1 MRLTEYN
8 YNMAQEAYYG
18 TIFAQSNGYMG
29 VRASFEENGSL
40 GVQGAFVRGVI
51 DEIPFNQ
58 NAKID
63 SEYMRK
69 FYINEDA
76 AKDAEFQEGVIN
88 FADILFLRI
97 EIDAETFYPWEGR
110 ILKWN
115 RTLDIENNILTRKVT
130 WENTKGDV
138 TELTFE
144 RFASFANDHVFC
156 QRVHIKPIN
165 HDKKITVLSG
175 VDLRTKSSGF
185 KMCVADK
192 VKFDPN
198 SIRIALSTKGKYH
211 HKINIG
217 VRNSLTGG
225 ENINDGKFVYRKF
238 DKTGEFTVEKLVYVS
253 TSRDTDFDENYFG
266 TNIPGTFDD
275 LFSQHKAIWK
285 EYFSKMDIKISG
297 DDEMDKSL
305 RFCTYH
311 TAISIDRNDC
321 VHSLAA
327 KNLTGEGYNDYV
339 WWDCEVYQ
347 APVFIYSGSADV
359 RNILRYRYDRLDA
372 AKKIAK
378 QEGRSG
384 ARFPFISSVTG
395 EEKVWKHVRHP
406 FMQIHVVADV
416 AWDIINYFNAT
427 GDREYMEKYG
437 LETLSAIADY
447 WASRAEYK
455 NGRYEICGVTG
466 CDEHHPYVDN
476 DAYTNYLVKYVLDE
490 TTNLCRDFEREISE
504 KWVEVSKKLYLPMD
518 TSGMISQFDGY
529 FNLSKTLECEGGNN
543 SGFQMKSAGGQYHK
557 SQIIKQPDV
566 MVLFSY
572 LDFEF
577 SKEVYARNWDYYEN
591 MCEASSSLTY
601 PVHAICS
608 FDNDRLYSGYKY
620 LKEAANIDLADLH
633 GGAEDGIHA
642 GCSAGAWYAV
652 VRGIAG
658 IKIGRDG
665 LSVNPKM
672 LPWWKSLKLSFC
684 YRGVRIYM
692 ELTNDK
698 FTLKAEDNIVVN
710 IMGKDIKLNKEKKRT
725 FSLIKKEIENYDA
738 VIFDLD
744 GVLVTTDD
752 CHYKAWKRLADEEGI
767 YFDRKIN
774 ERLCGVSR
782 MESLEIVLEK
792 ANRIYTQAEKTEMA
806 ARKNGYYV
814 ELVNKIDK
822 SAIIN
827 GAEDFVKAVKKAGLK
842 TAVGSSSKNSK
853 LILEKTGLTKLFD
866 VIVDGNDIKNSKP
879 DPEVFQKAAERLGV
893 LPQKCLVCEDADAGV
908 EAGVRA
914 GMRVLAV
921 GSAKNNV
928 KAGYGFASL
937 SDSVEEL
944 MERSRGSYDIYGRVY

>member
-1 MRLTEYN
+1 MKLTEHD

-29 VRASFEENGSL
+29 VRASFEENGSMC
-40 GVQGAFVRGVI
+40 VQGAFVRGVI

-88 FADILFLRI
+88 FADILFVRI
-97 EIDAETFYPWEGR
+97 EVDGETFYPWEGR

-115 RTLDIENNILTRKVT
+115 RTLDIGNNVLIRKVT
-130 WENTKGDV
+130 WENSKGDV
-138 TELTFE
+138 TEFTFE

-156 QRVHIKPIN
+156 QRVHVKPVN
-165 HDKKITVLSG
+165 HNKKITVLSG
-175 VDLRTKSSGF
+175 VDLRTKSGGF
-185 KMCVADK
+185 KMCAADK
-192 VKFDPN
+192 IDFEGNTIK
-198 SIRIALSTKGKYH
+198 IALSTKGKYH

-217 VRNSLTGG
+217 VKNSTADG
-225 ENINDGKFVYRKF
+225 ENLNDGKFAYRRF
-238 DKTGEFTVEKLVYVS
+238 EKTGEFTAEKLIHIS

-266 TNIPGTFDD
+266 TDISENFDE
-275 LFSQHKAIWK
+275 LFSKHKAVWK
-285 EYFSKMDIKISG
+285 DYFEKMDIKISG
-297 DDEMDKSL
+297 DDEMDRSL

-359 RNILRYRYDRLDA
+359 RNILKYRYDRLDA
-372 AKKIAK
+372 AKEIAK
-378 QEGRSG
+378 QEGRIG

-427 GDREYMEKYG
+427 GDREYMENYG
-437 LETLSAIADY
+437 LETLSQIADY
-447 WASRAEYK
+447 WASRAELK

-490 TTNLCRDFEREISE
+490 TLRLCGDFGRDISQ
-504 KWVEVSKKLYLPMD
+504 KWVEVSKKLYQPMD
-518 TSGMISQFDGY
+518 KGGMIPQFDGY
-529 FNLSKTLECEGGNN
+529 FNLSRTLECEGGNN

-557 SQIIKQPDV
+557 SQVIKQPDV

-577 SKEVYARNWDYYEN
+577 PKEVYAKNWDYYEN
-591 MCEASSSLTY
+591 MCESSSSLTY

-652 VRGIAG
+652 MRGIAG
-658 IKIGRDG
+658 VRIGKKG

-672 LPWWKSLKLSFC
+672 LSWWKNVKLSFC
-684 YRGVRIYM
+684 YHGIRVYM
-692 ELTNDK
+692 ELENEK
-698 FTLKAEDNIVVN
+698 FTLKAEENVPANV
-710 IMGKDIKLNKEKKRT
+710 MGKDILLKKGKKQT
-725 FSLIKKEIENYDA
+725 FSLIKKEIEKYDA

-752 CHYKAWKRLADEEGI
+752 CHYKAWKKLADEEGI

-774 ERLCGVSR
+774 ERLRGVSR
-782 MESLEIVLEK
+782 AESLEIVLEK
-792 ANRIYTQAEKTEMA
+792 AEKTYSQAEKTEMA

-814 ELVNKIDK
+814 ELVNKLDK
-822 SAIIN
+822 SAIIK
-827 GAEDFVKAVKKAGLK
+827 GAENFVKAVKKAGLK

-853 LILEKTGLTKLFD
+853 LILEKTGITKLFD
-866 VIVDGNDIKNSKP
+866 VIVDGNDIKKSKP
-879 DPEVFQKAAERLGV
+879 DPEVFLKAAERLGIM
-893 LPQKCLVCEDADAGV
+893 PERCLVCEDADAGV

-914 GMRVLAV
+914 GMDVLAV
-921 GSAKNNV
+921 GSAENNI
-928 KAGYGFASL
+928 KANCGFTSL
-937 SDSVEEL
+937 NESMDK
-944 MERSRGSYDIYGRVY
+944 MF

>member
-1 MRLTEYN
+1 MKLTEHS
-8 YNMAQEAYYG
+8 YNMSQETYYG

-29 VRASFEENGSL
+29 VRASLEENGSL

-58 NAKID
+58 DAVID

-76 AKDAEFQEGVIN
+76 AKDAEYQEGVIN
-88 FADILFLRI
+88 FADILFIRI
-97 EIDAETFYPWEGR
+97 EIDGETFYPWEGE

-115 RTLDIENNILTRKVT
+115 RTLDVENNILTRNVI
-130 WENTKGDV
+130 WQNTKGDK

-144 RFASFANDHVFC
+144 RFASFSNDHIFC
-156 QRVHIKPIN
+156 QRVHVKPIN
-165 HDKKITVLSG
+165 HNKRITILSG
-175 VDLRTKSSGF
+175 VDLRTKSGGF
-185 KMCVADK
+185 KMCTADICD
-192 VKFDPN
+192 FDKN
-198 SIRIALSTKGKYH
+198 SMKLTLTTKGKYR

-217 VRNSLTGG
+217 VKNSFTDS
-225 ENINDGKFVYRKF
+225 ENINHGGFVYQRYET
-238 DKTGEFTVEKLVYVS
+238 TGEFTVEKLIYVS
-253 TSRDTDFDENYFG
+253 TSCDTDFSADYFG
-266 TNIPGTFDD
+266 IDVLDSFDKQF
-275 LFSQHKAIWK
+275 LQHKSVWK
-285 EYFSKMDIKISG
+285 EYFAKMDIKIAG
-297 DDEMDKSL
+297 DDEMDKSI

-311 TAISIDRNDC
+311 TAISIARNDC

-327 KNLTGEGYNDYV
+327 KNLTGAGYNDYV

-359 RNILRYRYDRLDA
+359 RNILKYRYDRLDA
-372 AKKIAK
+372 ARQIAK
-378 QEGRSG
+378 QEGYSG

-416 AWDIINYFNAT
+416 AWDIINYFNAS
-427 GDREYMEKYG
+427 GDREYMQKYG
-437 LETLSAIADY
+437 LETLSEIADY
-447 WASRAEYK
+447 WASRAELK
-455 NGRYEICGVTG
+455 NGQYEICGVTG

-476 DAYTNYLVKYVLDE
+476 DAFTNYLVKYVLDE
-490 TTNLCRDFEREISE
+490 TIKLCGEFNRHVSG
-504 KWVEVSKKLYLPMD
+504 KWTEVSNKLYLPMD
-518 TSGMISQFDGY
+518 RNGMIPQFDGY
-529 FNLSKTLECEGGNN
+529 FKLSRTLECEGGNN

-566 MVLFSY
+566 MLLFSY

-577 SKEVYARNWDYYEN
+577 SNEIYAKNWDYYEN

-608 FDNDRLYSGYKY
+608 FDNNRLYSGYKY
-620 LKEAANIDLADLH
+620 LKEAANIDLMNLH
-633 GGAEDGIHA
+633 GGVEDGVHA
-642 GCSAGAWYAV
+642 GCSAGAWYSV
-652 VRGIAG
+652 LRGIAG
-658 IKIGRDG
+658 VRIGKNG

-672 LPWWKSLKLSFC
+672 LPWWKSVQLSFC
-684 YRGVRIYM
+684 YKGARIYM
-692 ELTNDK
+692 KLENDK
-698 FTLKAEDNIVVN
+698 FSLKSEENIEANIV
-710 IMGKDIKLNKEKKRT
+710 GKRVILKKGKKQT
-725 FSLIKKEIENYDA
+725 FSMIKKEIEKYNA

-752 CHYKAWKRLADEEGI
+752 CHYKAWKKLADEEGI

-774 ERLCGVSR
+774 ERLRGVSR
-782 MESLEIVLEK
+782 MESLEIILEK
-792 ANRIYTQAEKTEMA
+792 AERMYSFDEKQEMA
-806 ARKNGYYV
+806 DRKNGYYV

-827 GAEDFVKAVKKAGLK
+827 GADDFVKAVKKAGLK

-879 DPEVFQKAAERLGV
+879 DPEVFQKAAESLGI
-893 LPQKCLVCEDADAGV
+893 LPEKCLVCEDADAGV
-908 EAGVRA
+908 EAAIHA
-914 GMRVLAV
+914 GMSVLAV
-921 GSAKNNV
+921 GYAKNNN
-928 KAGYGFASL
+928 KANYHYDNLQESMR
-937 SDSVEEL
+937 EL
-944 MERSRGSYDIYGRVY
+944 FGDKTI

>member
-1 MRLTEYN
+1 MKITEHN
-8 YNMAQEAYYG
+8 YSMPREAYYG

-40 GVQGAFVRGVI
+40 GVQGAFIRGVI

-97 EIDAETFYPWEGR
+97 EIDGETFYPWEGH

-115 RTLDIENNILTRKVT
+115 RKLDIENNILTRTVT

-138 TELTFE
+138 TKLTFE

-156 QRVHIKPIN
+156 QRVHIKPVN
-165 HDKKITVLSG
+165 HSKRITVLSG
-175 VDLRTKSSGF
+175 VDLRTKSGGF
-185 KMCVADK
+185 KMCKADK
-192 VKFDPN
+192 IEFDQN
-198 SIRIALSTKGKYH
+198 TIKIALSTKGKYH

-217 VRNSLTGG
+217 VKNSLIGG
-225 ENINDGKFVYRKF
+225 ENINDGKFVYQKF
-238 DKTGEFTVEKLVYVS
+238 DKTGEFTVEKLIYIS
-253 TSRDTDFDENYFG
+253 SSRDTDFNEGCFGGDILTSFDEHF
-266 TNIPGTFDD
+266 
-275 LFSQHKAIWK
+275 LSHRAVWK

-297 DDEMDKSL
+297 DDDMDKSL

-359 RNILRYRYDRLDA
+359 RNILKYRYDRLDA
-372 AKKIAK
+372 ARKSAK
-378 QEGRSG
+378 QEGKSG

-427 GDREYMEKYG
+427 GDREYMENYG

-490 TTNLCRDFEREISE
+490 TTSLCRDFKRDISE
-504 KWVEVSKKLYLPMD
+504 KWIEVSKKLYLPMD
-518 TSGMISQFDGY
+518 TSGMIPQFDGY
-529 FNLSKTLECEGGNN
+529 FNLSKTLECEGGENP
-543 SGFQMKSAGGQYHK
+543 GFQMKTAGGQYHK

-577 SKEVYARNWDYYEN
+577 SKEAYARNWDYYEN

-633 GGAEDGIHA
+633 GGVEDGIHA

-652 VRGIAG
+652 VRGVAG
-658 IKIGRDG
+658 IKIGRGG

-672 LPWWKSLKLSFC
+672 LSWWKSVNLSFC
-684 YRGVRIYM
+684 YMGSRIYM
-692 ELTNDK
+692 ELENDK
-698 FTLKAEDNIVVN
+698 FTLKSEKDVTAKV
-710 IMGKDIKLNKEKKRT
+710 MGKTVKLRKGKKQA
-725 FSLIKKEIENYDA
+725 FSMIKKKIENYDA

-774 ERLCGVSR
+774 ERLRGVSR
-782 MESLEIVLEK
+782 AESLEIVLEK
-792 ANRIYTQAEKTEMA
+792 ANKAYTQAEKAEMA
-806 ARKNGYYV
+806 DRKNGYYV

-879 DPEVFQKAAERLGV
+879 DPEVFQKAAQRFGIS
-893 LPQKCLVCEDADAGV
+893 PQKCLVCEDADAGV

-914 GMRVLAV
+914 GMDVLAV
-921 GSAKNNV
+921 GSAESNPE
-928 KAGYGFASL
+928 ADYGFISL
-937 SDSVEEL
+937 RESKDK
-944 MERSRGSYDIYGRVY
+944 MF

>member
-97 EIDAETFYPWEGR
+97 EIDGETFYPWEGN
-110 ILKWN
+110 ILKWS
-115 RTLDIENNILTRKVT
+115 RTLDIENNILTRSVT

-138 TELTFE
+138 TKLTFE

-165 HDKKITVLSG
+165 HDKKMTVLSG
-175 VDLRTKSSGF
+175 VDLRTKSGGF
-185 KMCVADK
+185 KMCAADK
-192 VKFDPN
+192 IEFDKN
-198 SIRIALSTKGKYH
+198 TIKIALSTKGKYH

-427 GDREYMEKYG
+427 GDRKYMEKYG

-658 IKIGRDG
+658 IKIGRNG
-665 LSVNPKM
+665 LSANPKM

-774 ERLCGVSR
+774 ERLRGVSR

-792 ANRIYTQAEKTEMA
+792 ANKIYTQAEKTEMA

-853 LILEKTGLTKLFD
+853 LILEKTRLTKLFD

-879 DPEVFQKAAERLGV
+879 DPEVFQKAAKRLGIS
-893 LPQKCLVCEDADAGV
+893 PQKCLVCEDADAGV

-914 GMRVLAV
+914 GMCVLAV
-921 GSAKNNV
+921 GSAENNN
-928 KAGYGFASL
+928 KANYGFTSL
-937 SDSVEEL
+937 NESIDK
-944 MERSRGSYDIYGRVY
+944 MF

>member
-1 MRLTEYN
+1 
-8 YNMAQEAYYG
+8 
-18 TIFAQSNGYMG
+18 
-29 VRASFEENGSL
+29 
-40 GVQGAFVRGVI
+40 
-51 DEIPFNQ
+51 
-58 NAKID
+58 
-63 SEYMRK
+63 
-69 FYINEDA
+69 
-76 AKDAEFQEGVIN
+76 
-88 FADILFLRI
+88 
-97 EIDAETFYPWEGR
+97 
-110 ILKWN
+110 
-115 RTLDIENNILTRKVT
+115 
-130 WENTKGDV
+130 
-138 TELTFE
+138 
-144 RFASFANDHVFC
+144 
-156 QRVHIKPIN
+156 
-165 HDKKITVLSG
+165 
-175 VDLRTKSSGF
+175 
-185 KMCVADK
+185 
-192 VKFDPN
+192 
-198 SIRIALSTKGKYH
+198 
-211 HKINIG
+211 
-217 VRNSLTGG
+217 
-225 ENINDGKFVYRKF
+225 
-238 DKTGEFTVEKLVYVS
+238 
-253 TSRDTDFDENYFG
+253 
-266 TNIPGTFDD
+266 
-275 LFSQHKAIWK
+275 
-285 EYFSKMDIKISG
+285 
-297 DDEMDKSL
+297 
-305 RFCTYH
+305 
-311 TAISIDRNDC
+311 
-321 VHSLAA
+321 
-327 KNLTGEGYNDYV
+327 
-339 WWDCEVYQ
+339 
-347 APVFIYSGSADV
+347 
-359 RNILRYRYDRLDA
+359 
-372 AKKIAK
+372 
-378 QEGRSG
+378 
-384 ARFPFISSVTG
+384 
-395 EEKVWKHVRHP
+395 
-406 FMQIHVVADV
+406 
-416 AWDIINYFNAT
+416 
-427 GDREYMEKYG
+427 
-437 LETLSAIADY
+437 
-447 WASRAEYK
+447 
-455 NGRYEICGVTG
+455 
-466 CDEHHPYVDN
+466 
-476 DAYTNYLVKYVLDE
+476 
-490 TTNLCRDFEREISE
+490 
-504 KWVEVSKKLYLPMD
+504 
-518 TSGMISQFDGY
+518 MISQFDGY

-658 IKIGRDG
+658 IKIGRNG

-774 ERLCGVSR
+774 ERLRGVSR

-792 ANRIYTQAEKTEMA
+792 ANKIYTQAEKTEMA

-853 LILEKTGLTKLFD
+853 LILEKTRLTKLFD

-879 DPEVFQKAAERLGV
+879 DPEVFQKAAKRLGIS
-893 LPQKCLVCEDADAGV
+893 PQKCLVCEDADAGV

-914 GMRVLAV
+914 GMCVLAV
-921 GSAKNNV
+921 GSAENNN
-928 KAGYGFASL
+928 KANYGFTSL
-937 SDSVEEL
+937 NESIDK
-944 MERSRGSYDIYGRVY
+944 MF

>member
-1 MRLTEYN
+1 MKLTEHD

-29 VRASFEENGSL
+29 VRASFEENGSMC
-40 GVQGAFVRGVI
+40 VQGAFVRGVI

-88 FADILFLRI
+88 FADILFVRI
-97 EIDAETFYPWEGR
+97 EVDGETFYPWEGR

-115 RTLDIENNILTRKVT
+115 RTLDIDNNVLIRKVT
-130 WENTKGDV
+130 WENSKGDV
-138 TELTFE
+138 TEFTFE

-156 QRVHIKPIN
+156 QRVHVKPVN
-165 HDKKITVLSG
+165 HNKKITVLSG
-175 VDLRTKSSGF
+175 VDLRTKSGGF
-185 KMCVADK
+185 KMCAADK
-192 VKFDPN
+192 IDFEGNTIK
-198 SIRIALSTKGKYH
+198 IALSTKGKYH

-217 VRNSLTGG
+217 VKNSLIDG
-225 ENINDGKFVYRKF
+225 ENLNDGKFAYQRF
-238 DKTGEFTVEKLVYVS
+238 EKTGEFTAEKLIHIS

-266 TNIPGTFDD
+266 TDISENFDE
-275 LFSQHKAIWK
+275 LFSKHKAVWK
-285 EYFSKMDIKISG
+285 DYFAKMDIKISG
-297 DDEMDKSL
+297 DDEMDRSL

-347 APVFIYSGSADV
+347 APVFICSGSADV
-359 RNILRYRYDRLDA
+359 RNILKYRYDRLDA
-372 AKKIAK
+372 AKEIAK
-378 QEGRSG
+378 QEGRIG

-427 GDREYMEKYG
+427 GDREYMENYG
-437 LETLSAIADY
+437 METLTKIADY
-447 WASRAEYK
+447 WASRAEFK

-490 TTNLCRDFEREISE
+490 TIRLCGDFGRDISQ
-504 KWVEVSKKLYLPMD
+504 KWVEVSKKLYQPMD
-518 TSGMISQFDGY
+518 KGGMIPQFDGY
-529 FNLSKTLECEGGNN
+529 FNLSRTLECEGGNN

-557 SQIIKQPDV
+557 SQVIKQPDV

-577 SKEVYARNWDYYEN
+577 PKEVYAKNWDYYEN
-591 MCEASSSLTY
+591 MCESSSSLTY

-652 VRGIAG
+652 MRGIAG
-658 IKIGRDG
+658 VRIGKKG

-672 LPWWKSLKLSFC
+672 LSWWKNVKLSFC
-684 YRGVRIYM
+684 YHGIRVYM
-692 ELTNDK
+692 ELENEK
-698 FTLKAEDNIVVN
+698 FTLKAEENVPANV
-710 IMGKDIKLNKEKKRT
+710 MGKDILLKKGKKQT
-725 FSLIKKEIENYDA
+725 FSLIKKEIEKYDA

-752 CHYKAWKRLADEEGI
+752 CHYKAWKKLADEEGI

-774 ERLCGVSR
+774 ERLRGVSR
-782 MESLEIVLEK
+782 AESLEIVLEK
-792 ANRIYTQAEKTEMA
+792 AEKTYSQAEKTEMA

-814 ELVNKIDK
+814 ELVNKLDK
-822 SAIIN
+822 SAIIKGTEN
-827 GAEDFVKAVKKAGLK
+827 FVKAVKKAGLK

-853 LILEKTGLTKLFD
+853 LILEKTGITKLFD
-866 VIVDGNDIKNSKP
+866 VIVDGNDIKKSKP
-879 DPEVFQKAAERLGV
+879 DPEVFLKAAERLGIM
-893 LPQKCLVCEDADAGV
+893 PERCLVCEDADAGV

-914 GMRVLAV
+914 GMDVLAV
-921 GSAKNNV
+921 GSAENNI
-928 KAGYGFASL
+928 KANCGFTSL
-937 SDSVEEL
+937 NESMDK
-944 MERSRGSYDIYGRVY
+944 MF

>member
-1 MRLTEYN
+1 MKLTEHD

-29 VRASFEENGSL
+29 VRASFEENGSMC
-40 GVQGAFVRGVI
+40 VQGAFVRGVI

-88 FADILFLRI
+88 FADILFIRI
-97 EIDAETFYPWEGR
+97 EIDGETFYPWEGR

-115 RTLDIENNILTRKVT
+115 RTLDIDNNVLVRKVT
-130 WENTKGDV
+130 WENSKGDV
-138 TELTFE
+138 SEFTFE

-156 QRVHIKPIN
+156 QRVHVKPVN
-165 HDKKITVLSG
+165 HNKKITVLSG
-175 VDLRTKSSGF
+175 VDLRTKSGGF
-185 KMCVADK
+185 KMCAADK
-192 VKFDPN
+192 IDFEGNTIK
-198 SIRIALSTKGKYH
+198 IALSTKGKYH

-217 VRNSLTGG
+217 VKNSLIDG
-225 ENINDGKFVYRKF
+225 ENLNDGKFAYQRF
-238 DKTGEFTVEKLVYVS
+238 EKTGEFTAEKLIHIS
-253 TSRDTDFDENYFG
+253 TSRDTDFDESYFG
-266 TNIPGTFDD
+266 TDISENFDE
-275 LFSQHKAIWK
+275 LFSKHKAVWK
-285 EYFSKMDIKISG
+285 DYFAKMDIKISG
-297 DDEMDKSL
+297 DDEMDRSL

-359 RNILRYRYDRLDA
+359 RNILKYRYDRLNA
-372 AKKIAK
+372 AKEIAK
-378 QEGRSG
+378 QEGRIG

-427 GDREYMEKYG
+427 GDREYMENYG
-437 LETLSAIADY
+437 LETLSQIADY
-447 WASRAEYK
+447 WASRAEFK

-490 TTNLCRDFEREISE
+490 TIKLCGDFGRDISQ
-504 KWVEVSKKLYLPMD
+504 KWVEVSKNLYQPMD
-518 TSGMISQFDGY
+518 KGGMIPQFDGY
-529 FNLSKTLECEGGNN
+529 FNLSRTLECEGGNN

-557 SQIIKQPDV
+557 SQIIKQPDI

-577 SKEVYARNWDYYEN
+577 PKEVYSKNWDYYEN
-591 MCEASSSLTY
+591 MCESSSSLTY

-652 VRGIAG
+652 MRGIAG
-658 IKIGRDG
+658 VRIGKKG

-672 LPWWKSLKLSFC
+672 LSWWKSVTLSFC
-684 YRGVRIYM
+684 YHGIRVYM
-692 ELTNDK
+692 ELENEK
-698 FTLKAEDNIVVN
+698 FTLKAEENVSANV
-710 IMGKDIKLNKEKKRT
+710 MGKDILLKKGKKQT
-725 FSLIKKEIENYDA
+725 FSLIKKEIEKYDA

-752 CHYKAWKRLADEEGI
+752 CHYKAWKKLADEEGI

-774 ERLCGVSR
+774 ERLRGVSR
-782 MESLEIVLEK
+782 AESLEIVLEK
-792 ANRIYTQAEKTEMA
+792 AEKTYSQAEKTEMA
-806 ARKNGYYV
+806 SRKNGYYV
-814 ELVNKIDK
+814 ELVNKLDK
-822 SAIIN
+822 SAIIK
-827 GAEDFVKAVKKAGLK
+827 GAENFVKAVKKAGLK

-853 LILEKTGLTKLFD
+853 LILEKTGITNLFD
-866 VIVDGNDIKNSKP
+866 VIVDGNDIKKSKP
-879 DPEVFQKAAERLGV
+879 DPEVFLKAAERLGIM
-893 LPQKCLVCEDADAGV
+893 PERCLVCEDADAGV

-914 GMRVLAV
+914 GMSVLAV
-921 GSAKNNV
+921 GSAENNA
-928 KAGYGFASL
+928 KAFYGFTSL
-937 SDSVEEL
+937 NESIDE
-944 MERSRGSYDIYGRVY
+944 MF

>member
-40 GVQGAFVRGVI
+40 CVQGAFVRGVI

-97 EIDAETFYPWEGR
+97 EIDGETFYPWEGN
-110 ILKWN
+110 ILKWS
-115 RTLDIENNILTRKVT
+115 RTLDIENNILTRSVT

-138 TELTFE
+138 TKLTFE

-165 HDKKITVLSG
+165 HDKKMTVLSG
-175 VDLRTKSSGF
+175 VDLRTKSGGF
-185 KMCVADK
+185 KMCAADK
-192 VKFDPN
+192 IEFDKN
-198 SIRIALSTKGKYH
+198 TIKIALSTKGKYH

-658 IKIGRDG
+658 IKIGRNG

-710 IMGKDIKLNKEKKRT
+710 IMGKDIKLNKGKKRT

-774 ERLCGVSR
+774 ERLRGVSR

-879 DPEVFQKAAERLGV
+879 DPEVFQKAAERLGIS
-893 LPQKCLVCEDADAGV
+893 PQKCLVCEDADAGV
-908 EAGVRA
+908 EAGVRV
-914 GMRVLAV
+914 GMCVLAV
-921 GSAKNNV
+921 GSAENNN
-928 KAGYGFASL
+928 KANYGFTSL
-937 SDSVEEL
+937 NESIDK
-944 MERSRGSYDIYGRVY
+944 MF